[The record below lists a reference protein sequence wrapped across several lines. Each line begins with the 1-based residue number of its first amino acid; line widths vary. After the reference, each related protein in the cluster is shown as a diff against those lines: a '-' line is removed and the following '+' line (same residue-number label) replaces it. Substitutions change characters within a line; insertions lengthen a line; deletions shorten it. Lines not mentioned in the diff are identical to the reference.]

1 MKRGRQVIVAL
12 VTGLVLGACSHF
24 KPEQVKPWQ
33 RKTLARSDMQ
43 LTPSPSQEF
52 LDEHIYFSKEAA
64 TGGKSV
70 GGGGC
75 GCN

>member
-1 MKRGRQVIVAL
+1 MKRSIQIIL
-12 VTGLVLGACSHF
+12 VVTASLVLVACNHF